1 MSDDP
6 SRILPSFKHGGAG
19 VFSVIVHEMGSGVPR
34 TTVGRY

>member
-6 SRILPSFKHGGAG
+6 SRILPNFKHGGV
-19 VFSVIVHEMGSGVPR
+19 VFSAIVHEMGSGVPR